1 MKNSFA
7 TGRLRFPLTLA
18 ALAAIAGCAAGEPPV
33 IDTRPGAE
41 VSFDGLNRVLNSGA
55 DEAWA
60 RAGLDLSIYTKVKLE
75 SAGIEYRPGGESS
88 ALWAVQRSRSG
99 PYEVTEAQ
107 KARLEEIVR
116 DVFLEEL
123 REGQKY
129 AIVDEPGPD
138 VLVVRGRLLD
148 VVSYVP
154 PEPVGR
160 ADVFLNRVGE
170 ATLVVE
176 FRDSITDAILVRSI
190 DRRAAERPGQDLHWS
205 NPVNNTAE
213 IRRVA
218 RRWAT
223 SLREALDEFM
233 GPQP

>member
-1 MKNSFA
+1 MENSVLE
-7 TGRLRFPLTLA
+7 RLFRLTLG
-18 ALAAIAGCAAGEPPV
+18 LAAVVVIAGCAAGEPPT

-60 RAGLDLSIYTKVKLE
+60 RAGLDLSVYTKVKLE

-88 ALWAVQRSRSG
+88 ALWSVRRSGSG

-107 KARLEEIVR
+107 KTRLEEIVR
-116 DVFLEEL
+116 EVFLEEL

-129 AIVDEPGPD
+129 TVVDEPGPD
-138 VLVVRGRLLD
+138 VLIVRGRLLD

-160 ADVFLNRVGE
+160 TDVFLNRVGE
-170 ATLVVE
+170 ATLIVE

-190 DRRAAERPGQDLHWS
+190 DRRAAERPGQELQWS

-233 GPQP
+233 GPQR